1 VSTAYAYYPAGHIPP
16 HYLSLLLTI
25 IEIVRYI
32 MATGRLK
39 VNRDIILATKRQH
52 LQARQEHTP
61 YEAVMALARM
71 QRRPRHVLNVSGD
84 GNDITL
90 IAQVRRQEIYDP
102 VTSALQCV
110 QAGADAI
117 SFFTDH
123 SIYDRD
129 LDDMLMVA
137 RGVPDTPVIYQNYV
151 MNEYGVMAAR
161 GSDASALMLYASLL
175 EPATLRSVVSMTQ
188 RWKMTSIVQV
198 NDTQQLEI
206 AHQLSPQA
214 LAFGDPLQGKLSQT
228 VDTLHDL
235 RPQLP
240 PHYRV
245 LLSHSVES
253 LEELEHALS
262 VDVDAVIVDEELLK
276 SDRTLPQVQQQ
287 LQQAESRRDT

>member
-1 VSTAYAYYPAGHIPP
+1 
-16 HYLSLLLTI
+16 
-25 IEIVRYI
+25 
-32 MATGRLK
+32 MATGSLK

-52 LQARQEHTP
+52 VQARQEHTP
-61 YEAVMALARM
+61 LEAVLALARM
-71 QRRPRHVLNVSGD
+71 QRRPRHILNVAGD
-84 GNDITL
+84 GREIAL
-90 IAQVRRQEIYDP
+90 IAQVRRREIYDP

-123 SIYDRD
+123 SIYDQD

-175 EPATLRSVVSMTQ
+175 EPDTLRRVVSMAQ

-198 NDTQQLEI
+198 SDAQQLDI
-206 AHQLSPQA
+206 ANQLSPQA
-214 LAFGDPLQGKLSQT
+214 LAFGDHLQGSLSKT
-228 VDTLHDL
+228 IKELHDIL
-235 RPQLP
+235 PQLP

-245 LLSHSVES
+245 LLAHPLQS
-253 LEELEHALS
+253 LDDIDRALS
-262 VDVDAVIVDEELLK
+262 LPVDAVIVDEELLK
-276 SDRTLPQVQQQ
+276 SERTLY
-287 LQQAESRRDT
+287 LIKERLGRAEANRA

>member
-1 VSTAYAYYPAGHIPP
+1 
-16 HYLSLLLTI
+16 
-25 IEIVRYI
+25 
-32 MATGRLK
+32 MATGSLK

-61 YEAVMALARM
+61 LEAVLALARM
-71 QRRPRHVLNVSGD
+71 QRRPRHILNVSGD
-84 GNDITL
+84 GREIAL
-90 IAQVRRQEIYDP
+90 ISQVRRREVYDP

-161 GSDASALMLYASLL
+161 GSNASSLMFYASLL
-175 EPATLRSVVSMTQ
+175 EPDTLRRVVSMAQ
-188 RWKMTSIVQV
+188 RWKMSSIVQV
-198 NDTQQLEI
+198 NNRQQLDI

-214 LAFGDPLQGKLSQT
+214 LAFGDHLQGNLAQTLSLLQE
-228 VDTLHDL
+228 VY
-235 RPQLP
+235 PQLP

-245 LLSHSVES
+245 LLAYPLQS
-253 LEELEHALS
+253 LNDLDRALS
-262 VDVDAVIVDEELLK
+262 VPVDAVIVDEEMLK
-276 SDRTLPQVQQQ
+276 SERTLHPVKER
-287 LQQAESRRDT
+287 LARAVADRA